1 MLFNEYIKASDNSLV
16 MEAFNEAKLSQ
27 EKLNAV
33 VTFVEPEEQLKN
45 VKEGKLKNVP
55 IFLKDNVNTKGIKT
69 TASSKI
75 LENYVPIYDA
85 AITTKLKDAGA
96 IILGKSSMDELAMG
110 GTNTTAVTGPV
121 YNPYDKARMA
131 GGSSGGSCALVA
143 AGIVPMAI
151 GSDTGDS
158 VRKPAAYCG
167 IIGVK
172 PTYGRISRYGIIPYS
187 SSLDHVGYFTRCVED
202 ACTSL
207 EVLQGRDDR
216 DMTSSYKLGENYLE
230 KLNSDMNGKKILVF
244 KNVTDAITTK
254 ETMNSFNKIVEGLK
268 KRGALVEEVSFNE
281 DLMRALLPAYYIIA
295 NCEAT
300 ANHSNLDGIRFGN
313 RIEGEDMIQ
322 TMINTRTQGFGPLI
336 RKRFVIGSYGL
347 FEENQERLL
356 KQAQRI
362 RRLVVNALNEK
373 LKDADGLLAPSSG
386 DVAPLIENHGRDEL
400 TDEYLIAENY
410 MSIANFSGYPSMSLP
425 MGFKDGLPLGIN
437 ITCNAWDEMGMFN
450 LAKAIEEITGYKD
463 LSSKEV
469 K

>member
-1 MLFNEYIKASDNSLV
+1 
-16 MEAFNEAKLSQ
+16 
-27 EKLNAV
+27 
-33 VTFVEPEEQLKN
+33 
-45 VKEGKLKNVP
+45 
-55 IFLKDNVNTKGIKT
+55 
-69 TASSKI
+69 
-75 LENYVPIYDA
+75 
-85 AITTKLKDAGA
+85 
-96 IILGKSSMDELAMG
+96 
-110 GTNTTAVTGPV
+110 
-121 YNPYDKARMA
+121 
-131 GGSSGGSCALVA
+131 
-143 AGIVPMAI
+143 
-151 GSDTGDS
+151 
-158 VRKPAAYCG
+158 
-167 IIGVK
+167 
-172 PTYGRISRYGIIPYS
+172 
-187 SSLDHVGYFTRCVED
+187 
-202 ACTSL
+202 
-207 EVLQGRDDR
+207 
-216 DMTSSYKLGENYLE
+216 
-230 KLNSDMNGKKILVF
+230 
-244 KNVTDAITTK
+244 
-254 ETMNSFNKIVEGLK
+254 
-268 KRGALVEEVSFNE
+268 
-281 DLMRALLPAYYIIA
+281 
-295 NCEAT
+295 
-300 ANHSNLDGIRFGN
+300 
-313 RIEGEDMIQ
+313 MIQ